1 MTFGPSTREKI
12 EKPPGRGHAFK
23 RTHHDRFSRSAR
35 PKRNAISGNPR
46 TESFNAWDPEITAQI
61 DALVQRAKQS
71 DVAEEDISDL
81 VREIVVTA
89 LKTQHSQ
96 LPRGDAK
103 IFSRSLRELRFGFRV
118 FGPYRHRR
126 KVTIFGSARTRS
138 VRRGLQ
144 AGPGLSRVKWFS
156 GGLWSS
162 PGPGPA
168 SCRPATRARDRK
180 TVLASISAF
189 PYEQST
195 NAYVDRGDRFIDCRF
210 FFTRK
215 LMFVK
220 EANAVALFPGGFG
233 THDEGMEVLTLVQTG
248 KADPMPIVF
257 IDTPGGDYWKDW
269 ERYVRK
275 HLLKR
280 GKIAEEDF
288 NLFTVTDSVTKAADE
303 IAHFYKNY
311 HSVRYV
317 RDRMVIRLQRPI
329 PQSEPGS
336 LESQFKD
343 ILLKGAH
350 FVNQGALPEE
360 DRFLK
365 PSPVGVPLQPFQLRP
380 VPPPHQRP
388 QRILTGILIGLVIWA
403 LIRELRGGSMFKEIP

>member
-1 MTFGPSTREKI
+1 MKPEPTPHPQNETRYPE
-12 EKPPGRGHAFK
+12 E
-23 RTHHDRFSRSAR
+23 S
-35 PKRNAISGNPR
+35 R

-61 DALVQRAKQS
+61 DALVKRARVT
-71 DVAEEDISDL
+71 DVPEEDISDL

-96 LPRGDAK
+96 LRRGEAK
-103 IFSRSLRELRFGFRV
+103 ILSRAMRELRFGFRV

-138 VRRGLQ
+138 SEMDYKQARAFARKMVQRGFMVITG
-144 AGPGLSRVKWFS
+144 AGPGIMQA
-156 GGLWSS
+156 GNQGA
-162 PGPGPA
+162 GPENSFGINI
-168 SCRPATRARDRK
+168 R
-180 TVLASISAF
+180 L

-195 NAYVDRGDRFIDCRF
+195 NVYVDRGERFIDCRF

-215 LMFVK
+215 LMFIK

-257 IDTPGGDYWKDW
+257 IDTPGGTYWKDW
-269 ERYVRK
+269 EIYVRK

-288 NLFTVTDSVTKAADE
+288 HLFRVTDSITKAADE
-303 IAHFYKNY
+303 IAHFYHNY

-317 RDRMVIRLQRPI
+317 RDRMVIRLNRPI
-329 PQSEPGS
+329 PQEN
-336 LESQFKD
+336 LDRMENEFKD

-360 DRFLK
+360 LEFLELPRLVFPFNRFNF
-365 PSPVGVPLQPFQLRP
+365 GRLR
-380 VPPPHQRP
+380 
-388 QRILTGILIGLVIWA
+388 LLINA
-403 LIRELRGGSMFKEIP
+403 LNEF

>member
-1 MTFGPSTREKI
+1 MTQEPVPSPQNEM
-12 EKPPGRGHAFK
+12 
-23 RTHHDRFSRSAR
+23 RF
-35 PKRNAISGNPR
+35 PEEPR
-46 TESFNAWDPEITAQI
+46 TESFNAWDPDITAQI
-61 DALVQRAKQS
+61 DALVQRARVS
-71 DVAEEDISDL
+71 NVPEEDISDL

-103 IFSRSLRELRFGFRV
+103 ILSRSLRELRYGFRV
-118 FGPYRHRR
+118 FGPYRNRR
-126 KVTIFGSARTRS
+126 KVTIFGSARTRPS
-138 VRRGLQ
+138 EMDYKQARAFARKMVQRGFMVITG
-144 AGPGLSRVKWFS
+144 AGPGIMQA
-156 GGLWSS
+156 GNQGA
-162 PGPGPA
+162 GPENSFGINI
-168 SCRPATRARDRK
+168 R
-180 TVLASISAF
+180 L

-195 NAYVDRGDRFIDCRF
+195 NAYVDKGDRFIDCRF

-257 IDTPGGDYWKDW
+257 IDTPGGEYWKDW

-288 NLFTVTDSVTKAADE
+288 NLFMVTDSVNKAADE
-303 IAHFYKNY
+303 IAGFYKNY

-329 PQSEPGS
+329 PQSGVDR

-350 FVNQGALPEE
+350 FVNQGPLEEEADFLNLPRLVFPFNRFNFGRLRLLINALNT
-360 DRFLK
+360 F
-365 PSPVGVPLQPFQLRP
+365 
-380 VPPPHQRP
+380 
-388 QRILTGILIGLVIWA
+388 
-403 LIRELRGGSMFKEIP
+403 